1 MPLIFTACWL
11 RKWLCLCISEVAY
24 RVLSTAMDVCH
35 ALSADHYKPDWFYV
49 RLWTE
54 PFASERPQSWF
65 LQNII
70 FSRMGN
76 KCFPPVI
83 NRHHERWIESPLLAR
98 LFVFCYV
105 EEYDDRH
112 LGSVGDCWG
121 GVLWWGST
129 VYEYSLKTQQL
140 RKLSK
145 APSFI
150 PLRRRPIAVCFE
162 SRILVTADE
171 HLELQTAVCCFLVK
185 RRHCAHSCTVN
196 YSNYFRFSFRL

>member
-150 PLRRRPIAVCFE
+150 PLRRWSHRCLLWVE
-162 SRILVTADE
+162 DLSDSRRASG
-171 HLELQTAVCCFLVK
+171 APNCCLLFLGK
-185 RRHCAHSCTVN
+185 TPTLCSQLHC
-196 YSNYFRFSFRL
+196 